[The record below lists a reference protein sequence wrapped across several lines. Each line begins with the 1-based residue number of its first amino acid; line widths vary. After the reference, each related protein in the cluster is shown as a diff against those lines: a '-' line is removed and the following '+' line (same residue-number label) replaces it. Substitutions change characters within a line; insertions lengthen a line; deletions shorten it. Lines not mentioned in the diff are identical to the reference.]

1 MLTGYKA
8 CYSTEETKWSFV
20 HLKTETATTSRDP
33 DKMEEPTDI
42 QGTATVGSI
51 PKLNP
56 RLKDPRSNDQAIE
69 DAGGSSEETLLD
81 GHGPAALLTLVK
93 P

>member
-1 MLTGYKA
+1 
-8 CYSTEETKWSFV
+8 
-20 HLKTETATTSRDP
+20 
-33 DKMEEPTDI
+33 MEEPADI

-56 RLKDPRSNDQAIE
+56 RLKDPRRDDQAIG

-81 GHGPAALLTLVK
+81 GHGHAALLTLVK

>member
-1 MLTGYKA
+1 
-8 CYSTEETKWSFV
+8 
-20 HLKTETATTSRDP
+20 
-33 DKMEEPTDI
+33 MEELTDI

-56 RLKDPRSNDQAIE
+56 RLKDPCRDDQAIE
-69 DAGGSSEETLLD
+69 DAGGSTEETLLD
-81 GHGPAALLTLVK
+81 AHGPAALLTLVK